1 MEVLK
6 IILTSILSVCAL
18 FIITKLMGRRQ
29 ISQLDFFDYITGIT
43 LGSVAAELA
52 TDIDAPWQSL
62 IAMAIYLIFSLG
74 LNAAARKWPRTR
86 KFLSGTPTILMDNG
100 KLYRE
105 NMKKCKI
112 DLSEFLVMCRQ
123 EGYFDLAAIQTAVFE
138 YNGRMTILPATTR
151 RPVTPE
157 DMQLTPPKETFFVEV
172 IMDGQILHTNLKR
185 MGADLNWLNTQ
196 LKAQGYKS
204 TGEVFLALCDR
215 DKNLAVYQMH

>member
-62 IAMAIYLIFSLG
+62 IAMAVYLIFSLG

-215 DKNLAVYQMH
+215 DKNLVVYQMH

>member
-6 IILTSILSVCAL
+6 ITLTSILSVCAL

-43 LGSVAAELA
+43 LGSIAAELA

>member
-6 IILTSILSVCAL
+6 ITLTSILSVCAL

-43 LGSVAAELA
+43 LGSIAAELA

-62 IAMAIYLIFSLG
+62 IAMAVYLIFSLG

-215 DKNLAVYQMH
+215 GKNLAVYQMH

>member
-43 LGSVAAELA
+43 LGSIAAELA

-62 IAMAIYLIFSLG
+62 IAMAVYLIFSLG

-86 KFLSGTPTILMDNG
+86 KFLSGTATILMDNG

>member
-62 IAMAIYLIFSLG
+62 IAMAVYLIFSLG

-196 LKAQGYKS
+196 LTAQGYKS

>member
-43 LGSVAAELA
+43 LGSIAAELA

-62 IAMAIYLIFSLG
+62 IAMAVYLIFSLG

>member
-1 MEVLK
+1 
-6 IILTSILSVCAL
+6 
-18 FIITKLMGRRQ
+18 
-29 ISQLDFFDYITGIT
+29 
-43 LGSVAAELA
+43 
-52 TDIDAPWQSL
+52 
-62 IAMAIYLIFSLG
+62 
-74 LNAAARKWPRTR
+74 
-86 KFLSGTPTILMDNG
+86 
-100 KLYRE
+100 
-105 NMKKCKI
+105 MKKCKI

-123 EGYFDLAAIQTAVFE
+123 EGYFDLAALQTAVFE

>member
-43 LGSVAAELA
+43 LGSIAAELA

-62 IAMAIYLIFSLG
+62 IAMAVYLIFSLG

-196 LKAQGYKS
+196 LTAQGYKS

>member
-43 LGSVAAELA
+43 LGSIAAELA

>member
-43 LGSVAAELA
+43 LGSIAAELA

-138 YNGRMTILPATTR
+138 YIRMYHA
-151 RPVTPE
+151 
-157 DMQLTPPKETFFVEV
+157 
-172 IMDGQILHTNLKR
+172 
-185 MGADLNWLNTQ
+185 A
-196 LKAQGYKS
+196 A
-204 TGEVFLALCDR
+204 
-215 DKNLAVYQMH
+215 

>member
-62 IAMAIYLIFSLG
+62 IAMAVYLIFSLG